1 MPARI
6 TGLTALARMYDI
18 QPAYVNIAGE
28 RRTAS
33 PDALLQTLRSLG
45 ADVESAADV
54 RAALALLRPLAACGG
69 RQPARA
75 ARVR

>member
-45 ADVESAADV
+45 AAAVID
-54 RAALALLRPLAACGG
+54 RSRLGEG
-69 RQPARA
+69 RFR
-75 ARVR
+75 